1 MSISFGC
8 IQQASPAAVRVRE
21 MIWQAAPQ
29 IEKTLNA
36 NPQVCVKGTQALLA
50 AVRTLAPGHPGELA
64 KELMR
69 ALLWQLATTYR
80 QSPVRALGAL
90 GQPCH

>member
-1 MSISFGC
+1 M
-8 IQQASPAAVRVRE
+8 
-21 MIWQAAPQ
+21 
-29 IEKTLNA
+29 
-36 NPQVCVKGTQALLA
+36 QALLA

-80 QSPVRALGAL
+80 QSPVRSLGACYL
-90 GQPCH
+90 TVMEFPGYPQAL